1 MWELPELPLAFV
13 MEELLEW
20 EKKPGQEKDKD
31 DEGEQ
36 IGGRK

>member
-1 MWELPELPLAFV
+1 MWDTDLPLALI
-13 MEELLEW
+13 MEEILER